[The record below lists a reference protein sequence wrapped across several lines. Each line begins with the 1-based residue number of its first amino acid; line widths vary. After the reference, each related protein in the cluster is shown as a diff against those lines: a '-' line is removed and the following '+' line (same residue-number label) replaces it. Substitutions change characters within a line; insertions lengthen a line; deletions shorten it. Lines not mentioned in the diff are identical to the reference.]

1 MYSNTVLAAISAGV
15 AVAGMKT
22 SLSNICIHLFS
33 RINNRF
39 LTTASSA
46 ANAASGASNSA
57 GIHLVQESAE
67 KNNNYQSKAYNY
79 EHVGELEIGEE
90 SEYERILREERHATS
105 SNEGRQMTNNLS
117 QIVEEEEGSPI
128 MTTNVLVT
136 NNDVD
141 FDFDLVER
149 NDFVFMVYDDARE
162 SISSINIKK

>member
-1 MYSNTVLAAISAGV
+1 
-15 AVAGMKT
+15 MKT

-67 KNNNYQSKAYNY
+67 KNNNYYVKSH

-90 SEYERILREERHATS
+90 SEYERMLREERNATS
-105 SNEGRQMTNNLS
+105 SSEGRQMTNNIS
-117 QIVEEEEGSPI
+117 QIVEEEEEQGSPI